1 MGNVFDIYAIFL
13 EQVAIMGQN
22 ALNWLLG
29 DIYIGAYYIGKP
41 IYFIG
46 GSLFFIMLVFWLK
59 NKIFGDLG

>member
-1 MGNVFDIYAIFL
+1 MGQVFDIYAIFL

-22 ALNWLLG
+22 ALNWLLS
-29 DIYIGAYYIGKP
+29 DIYIGSYYIGKP

-46 GSLFFIMLVFWLK
+46 GSLFFIMIIFWLK